1 MEQVETPTYDDIYQE
16 FFNHQPPRSIE
27 MRDSASEILRAGR
40 GFIEGFDFTMQTQ
53 VGCPGGCLFC
63 YVPSGR
69 MLTPESMRGKQGER
83 WGFEVR
89 PKQHVLQKLAMHLGK
104 GELADKT
111 IYWSGVTD
119 PYATKAAE
127 TRAIWE
133 LLCHAPADLRPRR
146 IAVQTRYRPDRDAEL
161 MAEYVQS
168 THASDD
174 GPPVVVSYSIGTD
187 REDLIRA
194 WERATPSFAQR
205 MSAIATL
212 RRAGIWVV
220 PTLSPFGLWNNLTT
234 TLEQFRAWD
243 IGYITCLF
251 FKKGTDSAN
260 TPGRFLGYLQRNY
273 PMLLNARWQAERM
286 QEMQAVFGK
295 AYVLLAKAG
304 FTSLTAPQ
312 RVGRIEADEAL

>member
-1 MEQVETPTYDDIYQE
+1 MEQVEQQTYDDIYQE
-16 FFNHQPPRSIE
+16 FFNHLPPRSIA
-27 MRDSASEILRAGR
+27 MRTSDSDILRAGR

-89 PKQHVLQKLAMHLGK
+89 PKRNVLEKLAFHLGK

-133 LLCHAPADLRPRR
+133 LLCRAPDHLRPRR

-161 MAEYVQS
+161 MAEYNRS
-168 THASDD
+168 TEPAD
-174 GPPVVVSYSIGTD
+174 GGPAVLVSYSIGTD

-205 MSAIATL
+205 MSAIGIL

-220 PTLSPFGLWNNLTT
+220 PTLSPFGLWENLTG
-234 TLEQFRAWD
+234 TLEQFRAWG
-243 IGYITCLF
+243 IPYITCLF

-273 PMLLNARWQAERM
+273 PMLLDPAWQAERLA
-286 QEMQAVFGK
+286 QMQAVFGENS
-295 AYVLLAKAG
+295 VLLAKAG
-304 FTSLTAPQ
+304 FASLTAPH
-312 RVGRIEADEAL
+312 RVQDNLMA